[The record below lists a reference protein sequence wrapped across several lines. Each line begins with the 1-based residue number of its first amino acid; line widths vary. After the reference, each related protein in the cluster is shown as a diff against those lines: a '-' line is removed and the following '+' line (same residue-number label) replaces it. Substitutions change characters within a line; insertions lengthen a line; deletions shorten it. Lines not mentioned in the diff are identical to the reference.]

1 MVASSADSYLP
12 LKGSRRYPRPGS
24 QVLGRSGGHE
34 WCEVTVKV
42 RRKTPLPEPVPSQAM
57 SYDELASKYGAE
69 AGDLDTVEKVLT
81 TFGLTVT
88 SKSTATRAVQVAGPV
103 DAMEKAFGVQLFR
116 VKHDKWLYRGRV
128 GDIHIPHSLDGIVT
142 GVFGLDSRPMIK
154 HRKLME
160 LQAAEALPPA
170 KTRSWYLPQELAD
183 AYRFPAGDGAGQ
195 TIGILE
201 FGGEYLPRDLQLFVQ
216 LSGLPATPSVAVK
229 NVHVLPPQQRNDPDA
244 IGETMLDV
252 EVIAGVCPKADIVVY
267 FSQWTEK
274 GWVDI
279 LDAAIADNATLSVLS
294 VSYGLA
300 EGQDIWT
307 QQAIDEINATL
318 KELAAVGIT
327 VCAASGDDGSD
338 DQVADGQAHVSF
350 PASSP
355 YVLSVGGTTLMRT
368 TGSEVVWFEGDGLR
382 RDQGGSTGGGV
393 SAMNPRPS
401 WQTANI
407 PSVNPHAPAGRIVPD
422 VAANAAGGTG
432 YFMVAQNTP
441 QVSGGTSAA
450 TPLWAALIAR
460 LRQAG
465 KPVGFLTPLLYQ
477 ANPNTNGQPLGA
489 VSCKDITVGSNAAGT
504 AAGYSA
510 GVGFDAVTGWGSP
523 DGATLLAKLPLA
535 SNTLAKRPGQHVERI
550 SVTRAMKN
558 ARHLQRLAPDLLP
571 REEPTQGLLSLVPPS
586 VLKHLHRIRT
596 RGDVDALP
604 ETRFKAR
611 IAELFDLDLLPSTGV
626 TLRDP
631 LFNGTLYFA
640 NITFTAQDTGQAIAV
655 PNADMLTA
663 IAYATLARTPICEYA
678 SQFGNN
684 SMSVSP
690 NVLQLAVTL
699 PSNQYNDSQLQGWVN
714 TIANTNGLG
723 SNDCVVV
730 LNPVGMLN
738 TDALASNGVGGY
750 HSKADLP
757 YMFINLFGTGLTLSD
772 AAGSYAQVLS
782 HEMAETA
789 VDPQANLVNPE
800 VCDGCGPNCQT
811 VYLNYFDDNNN
822 FIVSTQGAAP
832 AGYAYYINGIVSP
845 ASATVCP
852 APAGSCSYSPPFP
865 TSTNAVMAWKGVDGD
880 QGIWFS
886 TFDGDRWSP
895 QQNIAGVG
903 TSVGPA
909 LAEFDGGTLMA
920 WKGVENDQGI
930 WFSVYDGNGW
940 APQQNIAG
948 VGTSVGP
955 ALATFNGKV
964 VMAWKGVDGDQGIWF
979 SVYDGNGWAPQQNI
993 GGVGTS
999 VGPALAAFNGNVV
1012 MAWKGVGGDQGIW
1025 YSTFD
1030 GNGWS
1035 PQQNIAGVGT
1045 SFRPALAVFEGRLY
1059 MVWKGVQGDQGIW
1072 FSSFDGNGWA
1082 PQQNIAGVGT
1092 SVGPSLVSLGDA
1104 LLMAWK
1110 GVQGDQ
1116 GIWFTT
1122 FDGNGWAPQQNVNNV
1137 GTSVGP
1143 ALALTQPPFM
1153 AWKGVEGDQGI
1164 WFTSF
1169 YGNAWL
1175 PQRNVGGVGTDIGPT
1190 LALFDGKI
1198 HMAWKGIAGDQRL
1211 WFSSYDGN
1219 GWAPQQNIPGVGS
1232 SVGPSLTNFGGRLFM
1247 VWKGVEGDQGIWF
1260 ATYDGLGWSGQQNV
1274 PGVGTNERP
1283 SVVAYQGKVLMAW
1296 KGVDGDQSLW
1306 YTTYDGNGWA
1316 PQQQI
1321 PGVASSVG
1329 PVLTVYQGKVMAA
1342 WKGMDDDQGIW
1353 FATFD
1358 GSGWSGQQNVPGVGT
1373 SFGPSLTVY
1382 AGKVFMAWKGV
1393 VDDQGVWF
1401 STYDGFNWSPQ
1412 QNIAGIGSSVGPAL
1426 VNVC

>member
-1 MVASSADSYLP
+1 
-12 LKGSRRYPRPGS
+12 
-24 QVLGRSGGHE
+24 
-34 WCEVTVKV
+34 
-42 RRKTPLPEPVPSQAM
+42 M
-57 SYDELASKYGAE
+57 SYDELVSKYGAE

-81 TFGLTVT
+81 SFGLTVT
-88 SKSTATRAVQVAGPV
+88 SRSTATRAVQVAGPV

-116 VKHDKWLYRGRV
+116 VKHDTWLYRGRV
-128 GDIHIPHSLDGIVT
+128 GEIHIPQSLDGIVT

-160 LQAAEALPPA
+160 LQAAGALPPA
-170 KTRSWYLPQELAD
+170 KARPWYLPQELAD

-201 FGGEYLPRDLQLFVQ
+201 FGGEYLPHDLQLFVQ
-216 LSGLPATPSVAVK
+216 MGGLPATPGVTVK
-229 NVHVLPPQQRNDPDA
+229 NVHVLPPQQKNDPDA

-279 LDAAIADNATLSVLS
+279 LDAAITDNATLSVLS
-294 VSYGLA
+294 ISYGLA

-355 YVLSVGGTTLMRT
+355 YVLSVGGTTLTRA
-368 TGSEVVWFEGDGLR
+368 TGSEVAWFEGDGLR
-382 RDQGGSTGGGV
+382 RDQGGSTGGGI

-407 PSVNPHAPAGRIVPD
+407 PSVNPHAPDGRIVPD
-422 VAANAAGGTG
+422 VAANAAGSTG

-477 ANPNTNGQPLGA
+477 ANPNTHGQPLGA
-489 VSCKDITVGSNAAGT
+489 VGCNDITMGSNAAGT

-523 DGATLLAKLPLA
+523 DGAALLANLPLA
-535 SNTLAKRPGQHVERI
+535 STTLAKRPGQHVERLF
-550 SVTRAMKN
+550 VT
-558 ARHLQRLAPDLLP
+558 
-571 REEPTQGLLSLVPPS
+571 
-586 VLKHLHRIRT
+586 
-596 RGDVDALP
+596 
-604 ETRFKAR
+604 
-611 IAELFDLDLLPSTGV
+611 
-626 TLRDP
+626 
-631 LFNGTLYFA
+631 
-640 NITFTAQDTGQAIAV
+640 QA
-655 PNADMLTA
+655 
-663 IAYATLARTPICEYA
+663 
-678 SQFGNN
+678 
-684 SMSVSP
+684 
-690 NVLQLAVTL
+690 
-699 PSNQYNDSQLQGWVN
+699 
-714 TIANTNGLG
+714 
-723 SNDCVVV
+723 
-730 LNPVGMLN
+730 
-738 TDALASNGVGGY
+738 
-750 HSKADLP
+750 
-757 YMFINLFGTGLTLSD
+757 
-772 AAGSYAQVLS
+772 
-782 HEMAETA
+782 
-789 VDPQANLVNPE
+789 
-800 VCDGCGPNCQT
+800 
-811 VYLNYFDDNNN
+811 
-822 FIVSTQGAAP
+822 
-832 AGYAYYINGIVSP
+832 
-845 ASATVCP
+845 
-852 APAGSCSYSPPFP
+852 
-865 TSTNAVMAWKGVDGD
+865 STNAVMAWKGVEGD

-886 TFDGDRWSP
+886 TFDGNGWAP

-920 WKGVENDQGI
+920 WKGVEGDQDI
-930 WFSVYDGNGW
+930 WFSVYDGNSW

-955 ALATFNGKV
+955 ALAAFNGNV
-964 VMAWKGVDGDQGIWF
+964 VMTWKGVDGDQGIWF
-979 SVYDGNGWAPQQNI
+979 SVYDGSGWTPQQNI

-1012 MAWKGVGGDQGIW
+1012 MAWKGVDGDQGIW

-1045 SFRPALAVFEGRLY
+1045 SFRPALAVFDGRLY
-1059 MVWKGVQGDQGIW
+1059 MAWKGVQGDQGIW

-1082 PQQNIAGVGT
+1082 PQQNIGGVGT

-1153 AWKGVEGDQGI
+1153 AWKGIEGDQGI

-1175 PQRNVGGVGTDIGPT
+1175 PQRNVGGVGTEIGPT

-1232 SVGPSLTNFGGRLFM
+1232 SVGPSLTTFGGRLFM
-1247 VWKGVEGDQGIWF
+1247 VWKGVDGDQGIWF

-1274 PGVGTNERP
+1274 PGVGTSERP

-1296 KGVDGDQSLW
+1296 KGVEGDQSLW

-1329 PVLTVYQGKVMAA
+1329 PVLTVYQGKVLAA
-1342 WKGMDDDQGIW
+1342 WKGINDDQGIW

-1358 GSGWSGQQNVPGVGT
+1358 GSGWSAQQNVPGVGT

-1382 AGKVFMAWKGV
+1382 AGKVFMAWKGIV
-1393 VDDQGVWF
+1393 GDQGVWF
-1401 STYDGFNWSPQ
+1401 STYDGSGWAPQ